1 MDVYANKTEKVKTKV
16 SFLKEGCIDF
26 ERRPI
31 NRQFVYKET
40 EILVRGNCRKQ
51 RESYVEEVLLIL
63 SLLLSLCL
71 RASHPLLSD
80 RSDWLGQS
88 LELG

>member
-1 MDVYANKTEKVKTKV
+1 
-16 SFLKEGCIDF
+16 LIF

-31 NRQFVYKET
+31 NRQIVYKET